1 MTVTNP
7 KLVVNHR
14 AKENDPKEITL
25 EKYSHGVRQLLTSIQ
40 EKKNKIDTIRK
51 DGVKFDD
58 QSFLTLLFDRL
69 VLKKC
74 KFVCAEVN
82 RNKSAWVKELD
93 AIDINKLISD
103 TTILYT
109 S

>member
-1 MTVTNP
+1 MCGLIFLKLMMTVTNP

-14 AKENDPKEITL
+14 AKENDPKETTL

-69 VLKKC
+69 VLKNANL
-74 KFVCAEVN
+74 FVL
-82 RNKSAWVKELD
+82 KSI
-93 AIDINKLISD
+93 AIRVLG
-103 TTILYT
+103 
-109 S
+109 